1 MVVCTTYQVID
12 VLKEC
17 HDNLGSGGHA
27 GRRRTTEKVSATY
40 HGSTMRED
48 VKNWVDESPR
58 CQQHEVNAPVLHP
71 IHVPE
76 AWTALGVD
84 LIGPLPS
91 TAKGK
96 RYILTA
102 TDLFTKWV
110 VATTLYHKT
119 AAEVSKKIVN
129 ILLDFGLVE
138 KITTDQGREFVNAVH
153 RGVFDALGRS
163 TKCTP
168 YVAQFGRHPR
178 VPMYQNI
185 QIAQQRQNISYEKR
199 KGQNVKSFLINV
211 GDEVLRA
218 NKRKEGNWFW
228 PYVVSSIT
236 NKGVATPLG
245 STGAQLEP
253 FVRPTVRAEPKLD
266 SEGSVA
272 DHQYALSGAKYAK
285 DLHPIQDKLLSY
297 VHSTA
302 CLATLKALRGLL
314 VTEASAKYSHRKRG
328 IRAQETSR
336 RLMSKNESK
345 QDLCHLA
352 KFKKSED

>member
-40 HGSTMRED
+40 HWSTMRED

-76 AWTALGVD
+76 ARTALGV
-84 LIGPLPS
+84 
-91 TAKGK
+91 
-96 RYILTA
+96 
-102 TDLFTKWV
+102 DLFTKWV

-163 TKCTP
+163 TECTP

-178 VPMYQNI
+178 VPGVIHATLNDGDDTSVLMYQNI
-185 QIAQQRQNISYEKR
+185 QIVQQRQNISYEKR

-218 NKRKEGNWFW
+218 NKRKEGNWFG

-245 STGAQLEP
+245 STGAQLKP

-272 DHQYALSGAKYAK
+272 DHQYALSGVKYAK

-302 CLATLKALRGLL
+302 CLAILKALRGLL